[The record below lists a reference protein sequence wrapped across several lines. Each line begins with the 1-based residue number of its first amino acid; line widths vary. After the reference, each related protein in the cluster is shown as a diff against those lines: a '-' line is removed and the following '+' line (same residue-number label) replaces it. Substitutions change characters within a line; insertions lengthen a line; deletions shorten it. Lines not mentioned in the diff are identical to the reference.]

1 VQMHN
6 RGFSTGSQPEWETAE
21 SIEDSIDIDRLLSM
35 ARRQWRVV
43 AVCAVAALVL
53 GTIYAFTAVPLYTAK
68 ARVLIDRGN
77 SQIVDQLSAIGGV
90 VEDEA
95 SILSQVELLK
105 SDTISLAV
113 VDKLDLVEDRAFNA
127 LGGSL
132 IATIKS
138 GVRSLLDV
146 PGWFR
151 SAEVSEEETA
161 LLRQKASET
170 LVRNVAISRVGRS
183 YVLDI
188 AYTSPS
194 PQLSAR
200 IAGGIADAYLTDKL
214 DSKYDATRR
223 AGDWLQLRIDEL
235 RQKSLDTDL
244 AVQKFRAANGL
255 VATSGGLI
263 SDQQLTQL
271 NAALIVAQAET
282 AKARARYERIQS
294 IIANGQSD
302 AIVTDVLDSSISNSL
317 REKFLD
323 ASKREAQ
330 IADRLGPNHAQAV
343 RLRGEMK
350 EYERLMFEELGRIAE
365 SYRSE
370 LDVAESREKNLMES
384 VAQAT
389 GISAVASETQVQLRE
404 LEREA
409 DTYKNLYQTFLQRYQ
424 ESVQQQS
431 FPITEARIISRAT
444 APIDPSYPRKSM
456 VLALSLIMGCAVGAG
471 IGALREFRDRF
482 FRTGEQVREVLGQE
496 FLGIAPMVSARVLA
510 PSTNDSPIPSQL
522 RLMRPANSVATYV
535 IENPLSAFAE
545 TLRSTKIAAD
555 LNIPDT
561 TGRFM
566 GVVSVLPGEGKS
578 TVSINLAQLLASQG
592 AKTLLIDADLRNPGA
607 TRQLGRHAQA
617 GLLQAVLDNQPI
629 QPLLLHDPK
638 TRLAFLP
645 AVVKHRVPHSSELL
659 SSPAMS
665 NLLATAIA
673 NYAYVIIDLP
683 PLGPVVDARA
693 IASRV
698 DGFAFVVEWGKT
710 ARSIVRDTL
719 HNEPQIAKK
728 CLGVI
733 LNKVDS
739 EKMKLY
745 REYGSSEYYYSR
757 YSAYYRDENSTA

>member
-1 VQMHN
+1 MQMHN
-6 RGFSTGSQPEWETAE
+6 RGFSTDSQPEWESTE
-21 SIEDSIDIDRLLSM
+21 SVEDTIDIDRLLSM

-43 AVCAVAALVL
+43 AVCAAAAFAL

-68 ARVLIDRGN
+68 TRVLIDRGN

-113 VDKLDLVEDRAFNA
+113 VDKLNLLQDRAFTA
-127 LGGSL
+127 SGGSL
-132 IATIKS
+132 IGTIKS
-138 GVRSLLDV
+138 GIRSLLDV
-146 PGWFR
+146 QGWFR
-151 SAEVSEEETA
+151 SSEVSEEETA

-170 LVRNVAISRVGRS
+170 LVANVAISRVGRS

-223 AGDWLQLRIDEL
+223 AGDWLQLRIEEL

-244 AVQKFRAANGL
+244 AVQRFRAANGL

-317 REKFLD
+317 RERFLD
-323 ASKREAQ
+323 ASKREAE
-330 IADRLGPNHAQAV
+330 IADKLGPNHTQAV

-370 LDVAESREKNLMES
+370 LDVSESREQNLMES

-444 APIDPSYPRKSM
+444 APISPSYPRKSM

-482 FRTGEQVREVLGQE
+482 FRTGEQVRDVLGQE
-496 FLGIAPMVSARVLA
+496 FLGIAPMINARA
-510 PSTNDSPIPSQL
+510 ITPSTSDSPVPTQL
-522 RLMRPANSVATYV
+522 RLIRPVSSVANYV

-555 LNIPDT
+555 LNIPEKA
-561 TGRFM
+561 GRVI

-617 GLLQAVLDNQPI
+617 GLLQAVLDDQPI

-665 NLLATAIA
+665 KILATATA
-673 NYAYVIIDLP
+673 NYDYVVIDLP

-693 IASRV
+693 IASKV
-698 DGFAFVVEWGKT
+698 DGFVFVVEWGKT

-719 HNEPQIAKK
+719 RNEPQIAKK

-733 LNKVDS
+733 MNKVDS

-757 YSAYYRDENSTA
+757 YSAYYRDENSAV